1 MIIKYVYALI
11 DLMSE
16 LYNFNFNTTPN
27 VRFGSNILL
36 SSAAEIKKILGPRI
50 LIVTDPLLSR
60 IGLYKP
66 LVDQLLSFG
75 AKIKIYDDVK
85 EDPSIE
91 NLEAAIEEATI
102 FLTTGILG
110 FGGGSPMDVA
120 KLTALLLGSNDKID
134 EIWGVNNVVGPR
146 LPLAL
151 IPTTSGTG
159 SEVTPISIIT
169 LSNYEKKGVSSKVI
183 IPDLAV
189 LDSLLTVD
197 LPSKTTASTGI
208 DAMVH
213 AIEAYTSKSANNN
226 PISKALAEKAL
237 NLIGGSI
244 IQAVRNGKND
254 EESRNKML
262 LGSLMAGMSFANS
275 PVAAVHALAY
285 PLGGKYK
292 ITHGLSNALI
302 LPYVL
307 TFNMK
312 DEETKNSYLYLSDII
327 FPQIKYI
334 KNTQDKSI
342 AFINEFI
349 NLSKRLNLPT
359 KIRELGIPKKACR
372 EMSIEAIK
380 QERLLINN
388 PLGLTQKDIQNIYEQ
403 AW

>member
-16 LYNFNFNTTPN
+16 LFNFNFNTTPN
-27 VRFGSNILL
+27 IRFGSNILL

-50 LIVTDPLLSR
+50 LIVTDPLLSKM
-60 IGLYKP
+60 GLYKP
-66 LVDQLLSFG
+66 LVDQLLSLG
-75 AKIKIYDDVK
+75 AKIKIYDEVN

-91 NLEAAIEEATI
+91 NLEAAIEEATV

-244 IQAVRNGKND
+244 IQAVQNGKND

-327 FPQIKYI
+327 FPQIKHI
-334 KNTQDKSI
+334 KNTQEKSI

-372 EMSIEAIK
+372 EMSIEAMK

-388 PLGLTQKDIQNIYEQ
+388 PIGLTQKDIQKIYEQ

>member
-1 MIIKYVYALI
+1 MIINYVYALI
-11 DLMSE
+11 NMMSE
-16 LYNFNFNTTPN
+16 LFNFNFNTTPN
-27 VRFGSNILL
+27 IRFGCNILL

-50 LIVTDPLLSR
+50 LIVTDALLSK
-60 IGLYKP
+60 IGLYKT
-66 LVDQLLSFG
+66 LVDQLLSLG
-75 AKIKIYDDVK
+75 AKIKIFDKVN

-91 NLEAAIEEATI
+91 NLETAIEEATV
-102 FLTTGILG
+102 FLATGILG

-189 LDSLLTVD
+189 LDSLLTID

-237 NLIGGSI
+237 DLIGGSI
-244 IQAVRNGKND
+244 IQAVKNGKND

-302 LPYVL
+302 LPYVI

-312 DEETKNSYLYLSDII
+312 DEDTRNSYLYLSDII
-327 FPQIKYI
+327 FPQIKHI
-334 KNTQDKSI
+334 KNPKDKSLV
-342 AFINEFI
+342 FINEFI
-349 NLSKRLNLPT
+349 NLSKRFNLPT
-359 KIRELGIPKKACR
+359 TIRELGIPKKACR
-372 EMSIEAIK
+372 EMSIEAMK

-388 PLGLTQKDIQNIYEQ
+388 PISLTQKDIQKIYEQ

>member
-1 MIIKYVYALI
+1 MIINYVYALI
-11 DLMSE
+11 NMMSE
-16 LYNFNFNTTPN
+16 LFNFNFNTTPN
-27 VRFGSNILL
+27 IRFGCNILL

-50 LIVTDPLLSR
+50 LIVTDALLSK

-66 LVDQLLSFG
+66 LVDQLLSLG
-75 AKIKIYDDVK
+75 AKIKIFDKVN

-91 NLEAAIEEATI
+91 NLETAIEEATV
-102 FLTTGILG
+102 FLATGILG

-189 LDSLLTVD
+189 LDSLLTID

-237 NLIGGSI
+237 DLIGGSI
-244 IQAVRNGKND
+244 IQAVKNGKND

-312 DEETKNSYLYLSDII
+312 DEETRNSYLYLSDII
-327 FPQIKYI
+327 FPQIKHI
-334 KNTQDKSI
+334 KNPKDKSLV
-342 AFINEFI
+342 FINEFI
-349 NLSKRLNLPT
+349 NLSKRFNLPT
-359 KIRELGIPKKACR
+359 TIRELGIPKKACR
-372 EMSIEAIK
+372 EMSIEAMK

-388 PLGLTQKDIQNIYEQ
+388 PISLTQKDIQKIYEQ

>member
-1 MIIKYVYALI
+1 
-11 DLMSE
+11 MSE
-16 LYNFNFNTTPN
+16 LFNFNFNTTPN

-50 LIVTDPLLSR
+50 LIVTDPLLSKM
-60 IGLYKP
+60 GLYKP
-66 LVDQLLSFG
+66 LVDQLLSLG
-75 AKIKIYDDVK
+75 AKIKIYDEVN

-91 NLEAAIEEATI
+91 NLKAAIEEATI

-244 IQAVRNGKND
+244 IQAVQNGKND

-327 FPQIKYI
+327 FPQIKHI

-372 EMSIEAIK
+372 EMSIEAMK

-388 PLGLTQKDIQNIYEQ
+388 PIGLTQKDIQKIYEQ

>member
-16 LYNFNFNTTPN
+16 LFNFNFNTTPN

-50 LIVTDPLLSR
+50 LIVTDPLLSKM
-60 IGLYKP
+60 GLYKP
-66 LVDQLLSFG
+66 LVDRLLSLG
-75 AKIKIYDDVK
+75 AKIKIYDEVN

-102 FLTTGILG
+102 FLTTGVLG

-189 LDSLLTVD
+189 LDPLLTVD
-197 LPSKTTASTGI
+197 LPSETTASTGI

-244 IQAVRNGKND
+244 IQAVQNGKND

-327 FPQIKYI
+327 FPQIKHI

-372 EMSIEAIK
+372 EMSIEAMK

-388 PLGLTQKDIQNIYEQ
+388 PIGLTQKDIQKIYEQ

>member
-16 LYNFNFNTTPN
+16 LFNFNFNTTPN

-50 LIVTDPLLSR
+50 LIVTDPLLSKM
-60 IGLYKP
+60 GLYKP
-66 LVDQLLSFG
+66 LVDQLLSLG
-75 AKIKIYDDVK
+75 AKIKIYDEVN

-91 NLEAAIEEATI
+91 NLKAAIDEATI

-189 LDSLLTVD
+189 LDPLLTFD

-244 IQAVRNGKND
+244 IQAVQNGKND

-327 FPQIKYI
+327 FPQIKHI

-372 EMSIEAIK
+372 EMSIEAMK

-388 PLGLTQKDIQNIYEQ
+388 PIGLTQKDIQKIYEQ

>member
-16 LYNFNFNTTPN
+16 LFNFNFNTTPN

-50 LIVTDPLLSR
+50 LIVTDPLLSKM
-60 IGLYKP
+60 GLYKP
-66 LVDQLLSFG
+66 LVDQLLSLG
-75 AKIKIYDDVK
+75 AKIKIYDEVN

-91 NLEAAIEEATI
+91 NLETAIEATI
-102 FLTTGILG
+102 FLTTGVLG

-189 LDSLLTVD
+189 LDPLLTVD

-237 NLIGGSI
+237 DLIGGSI
-244 IQAVRNGKND
+244 IQAVQDGKND
-254 EESRNKML
+254 EDL
-262 LGSLMAGMSFANS
+262 
-275 PVAAVHALAY
+275 
-285 PLGGKYK
+285 
-292 ITHGLSNALI
+292 
-302 LPYVL
+302 
-307 TFNMK
+307 
-312 DEETKNSYLYLSDII
+312 ETKCYWVHLWQGCHLQIHQLLQYMLWPIPLEVNIKLRTDYL
-327 FPQIKYI
+327 
-334 KNTQDKSI
+334 
-342 AFINEFI
+342 
-349 NLSKRLNLPT
+349 
-359 KIRELGIPKKACR
+359 
-372 EMSIEAIK
+372 MH
-380 QERLLINN
+380 
-388 PLGLTQKDIQNIYEQ
+388 
-403 AW
+403 

>member
-1 MIIKYVYALI
+1 MIINYVYALI
-11 DLMSE
+11 NMMSE
-16 LYNFNFNTTPN
+16 LFNFNFNTTPN
-27 VRFGSNILL
+27 IRFGCNILL

-50 LIVTDPLLSR
+50 LIVTDALLSK

-66 LVDQLLSFG
+66 LVDQLLSLG
-75 AKIKIYDDVK
+75 AKIKIFDKVN

-91 NLEAAIEEATI
+91 NLETAIEEATV
-102 FLTTGILG
+102 FLATGILG

-189 LDSLLTVD
+189 LDSLLTID

-237 NLIGGSI
+237 DLIGGSI
-244 IQAVRNGKND
+244 IQAVKNGKND

-327 FPQIKYI
+327 FPQIKHI
-334 KNTQDKSI
+334 KNPKDKSLV
-342 AFINEFI
+342 FINEFI
-349 NLSKRLNLPT
+349 NLSKRFNLPT
-359 KIRELGIPKKACR
+359 TIRELGIPKKACR
-372 EMSIEAIK
+372 EMSIEAMK

-388 PLGLTQKDIQNIYEQ
+388 PISLTQKDIQKIYEQ

>member
-16 LYNFNFNTTPN
+16 LFNFNFNTTPN

-50 LIVTDPLLSR
+50 LMVTDPLLSKM
-60 IGLYKP
+60 GLYKP
-66 LVDQLLSFG
+66 LVDQLLSMG
-75 AKIKIYDDVK
+75 AKIKIYDEVN

-91 NLEAAIEEATI
+91 NLKAAIEEATI

-189 LDSLLTVD
+189 LDSLLTVN

-213 AIEAYTSKSANNN
+213 AIEAYTSKSVNNN
-226 PISKALAEKAL
+226 PISKTLAEKAL

-244 IQAVRNGKND
+244 IQAVQNGKND

-327 FPQIKYI
+327 FPQIKHI

-372 EMSIEAIK
+372 EMSIEAMK

-388 PLGLTQKDIQNIYEQ
+388 PIGLTQKDIQKIYEQ

>member
-16 LYNFNFNTTPN
+16 LFNFNFNTTPN

-50 LIVTDPLLSR
+50 LIVTDPLLSKM
-60 IGLYKP
+60 GLYKP
-66 LVDQLLSFG
+66 LVDQLLSLG
-75 AKIKIYDDVK
+75 AKIKIYDEVN

-189 LDSLLTVD
+189 LDPLLTVD

-244 IQAVRNGKND
+244 IQAVQNGKND

-312 DEETKNSYLYLSDII
+312 DEETKNSYLYLSEII
-327 FPQIKYI
+327 FPQIKHI

-372 EMSIEAIK
+372 EMSIEAMK

-388 PLGLTQKDIQNIYEQ
+388 PIGLTQKDIQKIYEQ

>member
-16 LYNFNFNTTPN
+16 LFNFNFNTTPN

-50 LIVTDPLLSR
+50 LIVTDPLLSKM
-60 IGLYKP
+60 GLYKP
-66 LVDQLLSFG
+66 LVDQLLSLG
-75 AKIKIYDDVK
+75 AKIKIYDEVN

-134 EIWGVNNVVGPR
+134 EIWGVNNVLGPR

-183 IPDLAV
+183 IPDLAL
-189 LDSLLTVD
+189 LDSHLTAD

-244 IQAVRNGKND
+244 IQAVQNGKND

-327 FPQIKYI
+327 FPQIKHI

-372 EMSIEAIK
+372 EMSIEAMK

-388 PLGLTQKDIQNIYEQ
+388 PIGLTQKDIQKIYEQ

>member
-1 MIIKYVYALI
+1 MIINYVYALI
-11 DLMSE
+11 NVMSE
-16 LYNFNFNTTPN
+16 LFNFNFNTTPN
-27 VRFGSNILL
+27 IRFGSNILL

-50 LIVTDPLLSR
+50 LIVTDPLLSK
-60 IGLYKP
+60 IGLYKT
-66 LVDQLLSFG
+66 LVDQLLYLG
-75 AKIKIYDDVK
+75 AKIKIFDKVN

-91 NLEAAIEEATI
+91 NLETAIDEATVY
-102 FLTTGILG
+102 LATGILG
-110 FGGGSPMDVA
+110 VGGGSPMDVA

-189 LDSLLTVD
+189 LDSLLTID

-237 NLIGGSI
+237 DLIGGSI
-244 IQAVRNGKND
+244 NQAVTNGKND

-302 LPYVL
+302 LPHVI

-312 DEETKNSYLYLSDII
+312 DEDIRNSYLYLSDII
-327 FPQIKYI
+327 FPQIKHI
-334 KNTQDKSI
+334 KNPKDKSL

-349 NLSKRLNLPT
+349 NLSKRFNLPT
-359 KIRELGIPKKACR
+359 TIRELGIPKKACR
-372 EMSIEAIK
+372 EMSVEAMK

-388 PLGLTQKDIQNIYEQ
+388 PISLTQKDIQNIYEQ

>member
-1 MIIKYVYALI
+1 MINNYVYALI

-16 LYNFNFNTTPN
+16 LFNFNFNTTPN
-27 VRFGSNILL
+27 VCFGSNILL

-50 LIVTDPLLSR
+50 LIVTDPLLSK

-66 LVDQLLSFG
+66 LVDQLLSLG
-75 AKIKIYDDVK
+75 AKIKIYDEVN

-91 NLEAAIEEATI
+91 NLETAIEEATV

-110 FGGGSPMDVA
+110 FGGGSSMDVA

-183 IPDLAV
+183 IPDLAI

-244 IQAVRNGKND
+244 IQAVQNGKND

-312 DEETKNSYLYLSDII
+312 DEETKNSYFYLSDII
-327 FPQIKYI
+327 FPQIKHI
-334 KNTQDKSI
+334 KNTQDKST

-349 NLSKRLNLPT
+349 NLSKKLNLPT
-359 KIRELGIPKKACR
+359 KIRELGIPKEACR
-372 EMSIEAIK
+372 EMSIEAMK

-388 PLGLTQKDIQNIYEQ
+388 PIGLTQKDIQKIYEQ

>member
-1 MIIKYVYALI
+1 MIINYVYALI
-11 DLMSE
+11 NVMSE
-16 LYNFNFNTTPN
+16 LFNFNFNTTPN
-27 VRFGSNILL
+27 IRFGSNILL

-50 LIVTDPLLSR
+50 LIVTDPLLSK
-60 IGLYKP
+60 IGLYKT
-66 LVDQLLSFG
+66 LVDQLLSLG
-75 AKIKIYDDVK
+75 AKIKIFDKVN

-91 NLEAAIEEATI
+91 NLETAIEEATV
-102 FLTTGILG
+102 FLATGILG

-189 LDSLLTVD
+189 LDSLLTID

-237 NLIGGSI
+237 DLIGGSI
-244 IQAVRNGKND
+244 IQAVINGKND

-285 PLGGKYK
+285 PLGGCLLY
-292 ITHGLSNALI
+292 TSDAA
-302 LPYVL
+302 
-307 TFNMK
+307 
-312 DEETKNSYLYLSDII
+312 DE
-327 FPQIKYI
+327 
-334 KNTQDKSI
+334 
-342 AFINEFI
+342 
-349 NLSKRLNLPT
+349 
-359 KIRELGIPKKACR
+359 
-372 EMSIEAIK
+372 
-380 QERLLINN
+380 
-388 PLGLTQKDIQNIYEQ
+388 
-403 AW
+403 

>member
-16 LYNFNFNTTPN
+16 LFNFNFNTTPN

-50 LIVTDPLLSR
+50 LIVTDPLLSKM
-60 IGLYKP
+60 GLYKP
-66 LVDQLLSFG
+66 LVDQLLSLG
-75 AKIKIYDDVK
+75 AKIKIYDEVN

-120 KLTALLLGSNDKID
+120 KLSALLLGSNDKID

-189 LDSLLTVD
+189 LDPLLTVD

-244 IQAVRNGKND
+244 IQAVQNGKND

-262 LGSLMAGMSFANS
+262 LGSLMAGMSFAN
-275 PVAAVHALAY
+275 
-285 PLGGKYK
+285 
-292 ITHGLSNALI
+292 
-302 LPYVL
+302 
-307 TFNMK
+307 
-312 DEETKNSYLYLSDII
+312 
-327 FPQIKYI
+327 
-334 KNTQDKSI
+334 
-342 AFINEFI
+342 
-349 NLSKRLNLPT
+349 
-359 KIRELGIPKKACR
+359 
-372 EMSIEAIK
+372 
-380 QERLLINN
+380 
-388 PLGLTQKDIQNIYEQ
+388 
-403 AW
+403 

>member
-1 MIIKYVYALI
+1 MIINYVYALI
-11 DLMSE
+11 NMMSE
-16 LYNFNFNTTPN
+16 LFNFNFNTTPN
-27 VRFGSNILL
+27 IRFGCNILL

-50 LIVTDPLLSR
+50 LIVTDALLSK

-66 LVDQLLSFG
+66 LVDQLLSLG
-75 AKIKIYDDVK
+75 AKIKIFDKVN

-91 NLEAAIEEATI
+91 NLETAIEEATV
-102 FLTTGILG
+102 FLATGILG

-189 LDSLLTVD
+189 LDSLLTID

-237 NLIGGSI
+237 DLIGGSI
-244 IQAVRNGKND
+244 IQAVKNGKND

-302 LPYVL
+302 LPYVI

-312 DEETKNSYLYLSDII
+312 DEDTRNSYLYLSDII
-327 FPQIKYI
+327 FPQIKHI
-334 KNTQDKSI
+334 KNPKDKSLV
-342 AFINEFI
+342 FINEFI
-349 NLSKRLNLPT
+349 NLSKRFNLPT
-359 KIRELGIPKKACR
+359 TIRELGIPKKACR
-372 EMSIEAIK
+372 EMSIEAMK

-388 PLGLTQKDIQNIYEQ
+388 PISLTQKDIQKIYEQ

>member
-11 DLMSE
+11 NLMSE
-16 LYNFNFNTTPN
+16 LFNFNFNTTPN

-36 SSAAEIKKILGPRI
+36 STAAEIKKILGPRI
-50 LIVTDPLLSR
+50 LIVTDPLLSKM
-60 IGLYKP
+60 GLYKP
-66 LVDQLLSFG
+66 LVDQLLSLG
-75 AKIKIYDDVK
+75 AKIKIYDEVN

-189 LDSLLTVD
+189 LDSLLTVN

-244 IQAVRNGKND
+244 IQAVQNGKND

-307 TFNMK
+307 TYNMK

-327 FPQIKYI
+327 FPQIKHI

-372 EMSIEAIK
+372 EMSIEAMK

-388 PLGLTQKDIQNIYEQ
+388 PIGLTQKDIQKIYEQ

>member
-1 MIIKYVYALI
+1 M
-11 DLMSE
+11 
-16 LYNFNFNTTPN
+16 
-27 VRFGSNILL
+27 
-36 SSAAEIKKILGPRI
+36 
-50 LIVTDPLLSR
+50 
-60 IGLYKP
+60 GLYKP
-66 LVDQLLSFG
+66 LVDQLLSLG
-75 AKIKIYDDVK
+75 AKIKIYDEVN

-189 LDSLLTVD
+189 LDPLLTVD

-244 IQAVRNGKND
+244 IQAVQNGKND

-302 LPYVL
+302 LPYVI

-312 DEETKNSYLYLSDII
+312 DEGTRNSYLYLSDII
-327 FPQIKYI
+327 FPQIKHI

-372 EMSIEAIK
+372 EMSIEAMK

-388 PLGLTQKDIQNIYEQ
+388 PIGLTQKDIQKIYEQ

>member
-16 LYNFNFNTTPN
+16 LFNFNFNTTPN

-50 LIVTDPLLSR
+50 LIVTDPLLSKM
-60 IGLYKP
+60 GLYKP
-66 LVDQLLSFG
+66 LVDQLLSLG
-75 AKIKIYDDVK
+75 AKIKIYDEVN

-244 IQAVRNGKND
+244 IQAVQNGKND

-327 FPQIKYI
+327 FPQIKHI
-334 KNTQDKSI
+334 KNTKDKSI

-372 EMSIEAIK
+372 EMSIEAMK

-388 PLGLTQKDIQNIYEQ
+388 PIGLTQKDIQKIYEQ

>member
-1 MIIKYVYALI
+1 MIINYVYALI
-11 DLMSE
+11 NIMSE
-16 LYNFNFNTTPN
+16 LFNFNFNTTPN
-27 VRFGSNILL
+27 IRFGSNILL

-50 LIVTDPLLSR
+50 LIVTDPLLSK
-60 IGLYKP
+60 IGLYKT
-66 LVDQLLSFG
+66 LVDQLLSLG
-75 AKIKIYDDVK
+75 AKIKIFDKVN

-91 NLEAAIEEATI
+91 NLETAIEEATV
-102 FLTTGILG
+102 FLATGILG

-189 LDSLLTVD
+189 LDSLLTID

-237 NLIGGSI
+237 DLIGGSI
-244 IQAVRNGKND
+244 IQAVTNGKND
-254 EESRNKML
+254 AESRNKML

-302 LPYVL
+302 LPHVI

-312 DEETKNSYLYLSDII
+312 DEDIRNSYLYLSDII
-327 FPQIKYI
+327 FPQTKHI
-334 KNTQDKSI
+334 KNPKDKSLV
-342 AFINEFI
+342 FINEFI
-349 NLSKRLNLPT
+349 NLSKRFNLPT
-359 KIRELGIPKKACR
+359 TIRELGIPKKACR
-372 EMSIEAIK
+372 EMSVEAMK

-388 PLGLTQKDIQNIYEQ
+388 PISLTQKDIQKIYEQ